1 MIFMSVGGDIDGD
14 DDVIGISG
22 IGNGN
27 NFVSNTGDVGDG
39 SGGDDDDVGIVN
51 GNNLRV
57 DG

>member
-1 MIFMSVGGDIDGD
+1 MSVGGDIDGD

-27 NFVSNTGDVGDG
+27 NFVSITGDVGDD
-39 SGGDDDDVGIVN
+39 SGGNDDDIGIVN
-51 GNNLRV
+51 GNNLCV